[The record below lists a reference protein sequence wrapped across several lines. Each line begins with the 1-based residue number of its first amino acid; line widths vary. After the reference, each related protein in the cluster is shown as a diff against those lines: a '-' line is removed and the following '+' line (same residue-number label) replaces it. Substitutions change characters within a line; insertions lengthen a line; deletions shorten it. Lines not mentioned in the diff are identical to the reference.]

1 MNTYTTVAARRTI
14 LVVEDSRDLLED
26 VIEMLEL
33 EGYDAYGAAD
43 GVEGVEAAKDL
54 LPDLIVCDIMMP
66 ELDGYGV
73 LTELRDDPKT
83 AMIPFIFLTAKTE
96 REDMRHGMTLGAD
109 DFLTKPFLVS
119 ELLDS
124 IESRLR
130 IRDKFDVA
138 ANERME
144 ELRKNIITAL
154 PHELRTPL
162 NTIIGFSDML
172 IMEAQELKP
181 DQIAD
186 WATHVNSAAHRLYR
200 LVENYLYYV
209 RLQTAAR
216 MHEKRLE
223 RSSETTHEFRSIIEG
238 EATKVAHRYER
249 SADLQ
254 LEITDMPLLRL
265 SYADGVKI
273 VGELVDNAFKFSE
286 AGDKVTLRGTPSDTG
301 YCLEVVDEG
310 RGLTK
315 EQTENI
321 GAYMQ
326 FERWLYEQQG
336 MGLGLAIVKLL
347 MEIYNGVF
355 ELDSTPDEGTR
366 VTVCLESP

>member
-1 MNTYTTVAARRTI
+1 MTTQTVYTTQTI

-33 EGYDAYGAAD
+33 EGYEAYGAAD
-43 GVEGVEAAKDL
+43 GVEGVEAAKEL

-73 LTELRDDPKT
+73 LMELREDPRT

-96 REDMRHGMTLGAD
+96 REDMRHGMNLGAD

-130 IRDKFDVA
+130 IRNKFDEA
-138 ANERME
+138 ANERLE
-144 ELRKNIITAL
+144 KLRKNIITAL

-172 IMEAQELKP
+172 VMEAQELKP

-209 RLQTAAR
+209 RLQTAVR
-216 MHEKRLE
+216 MHDKRLE
-223 RSSETTHEFRSIIEG
+223 RSSETTHEFRSIIET
-238 EATKVAHRYER
+238 EAIKVAHRHER
-249 SADLQ
+249 PDDLQ
-254 LEITDMPLLRL
+254 LEISDAPVLRL
-265 SYADGVKI
+265 SYTDGVKI

-286 AGDKVTLRGTPSDTG
+286 AGDTVTLRGKPTDEG
-301 YCLEVVDEG
+301 YCLEVIDEG
-310 RGLTK
+310 RGMTK
-315 EQTENI
+315 EQADNI

-347 MEIYNGVF
+347 MEIYNGQF
-355 ELDSTPDEGTR
+355 GLEGTLDEGTR

>member
-1 MNTYTTVAARRTI
+1 MTKI

-43 GVEGVEAAKDL
+43 GLEGVETARDI

-73 LTELRDDPKT
+73 LQELSSDPRT

-96 REDMRHGMTLGAD
+96 REDMRHGMSLGAD

-124 IESRLR
+124 IDSRLEKSTR
-130 IRDKFDVA
+130 IDEFT
-138 ANERME
+138 NQRMT
-144 ELRKNIITAL
+144 ELREKIITAL

-172 IMEAQELKP
+172 VMEADDIEP
-181 DQIAD
+181 EQIVD
-186 WATHVNSAAHRLYR
+186 WSTHINTAAHRLYH

-209 RLQTAAR
+209 RLQTALKSQGVSLD
-216 MHEKRLE
+216 EVQD
-223 RSSETTHEFRSIIEG
+223 TTHEFRSIIET
-238 EATKVAHRYER
+238 EANQVASRHER
-249 SADLQ
+249 LDDLV
-254 LEITDMPLLRL
+254 LDVDNVPVLRL
-265 SYADGVKI
+265 AYKDGVKI
-273 VGELVDNAFKFSE
+273 VGELVDNAFKFSK
-286 AGDKVTLRGTPSDTG
+286 AGAPVTIKGNITETG
-301 YCLEVVDEG
+301 YCLEVIDKG
-310 RGLTK
+310 HGMTADQTK
-315 EQTENI
+315 QI

-347 MEIYNGVF
+347 IELYGGDF
-355 ELDSTPDEGTR
+355 ELDSVPDEGTR
-366 VTVCLESP
+366 VTVCLEKA